1 MAGVNT
7 ILSEWLV
14 VILIGLSLGF
24 EVIFHKLEHWV
35 THKHHHLATI
45 VKTLYRELMIL
56 GIISF
61 SFIFYEI
68 SAKPKKEII
77 FSFEFAHVFIFLLAV
92 LYSLVVLGSMF
103 TSLRLSAR
111 WKETEKVDLVTYLH
125 LKDKYTRFR
134 LRIHKH
140 RGPYWRNFQWWF
152 PHFPDLWQYW
162 QLHEM
167 MAFHDIRFQFI
178 FYRNLPEHFR
188 FSSFLRRIKSVTF
201 VELVE
206 SHWSLYLILLAVV
219 LGDITRRIVISD
231 PTQSGD
237 TDVAESAFI
246 VGAAIALS
254 LCVQI
259 LAMKIRSVYWELTK
273 NPRIYY
279 EGVQAED
286 VVQEIAAAKAR
297 MLEGRDSQGISRSGL
312 STVPTSVTYDES
324 GNEADSEMD
333 IRMSM
338 GDSARTDATL
348 PSGRTSRVSTQLGVP
363 NPEEGS
369 SILNHADVAI
379 VIEEPQVEV
388 EDEIM
393 PVSERSTNIEPP
405 GFKPMMP
412 APVVNPVE
420 LDELAS
426 RHSLDVRKLKYG
438 TGVRASTTLG
448 IAPQSQPS
456 SGYESPAHGQPDVQV
471 PIEFDEV
478 VSRHSLEGARPL
490 GADAVSRPSHLNRK
504 ASVAIAAVEAA
515 RRRASD
521 NQFGRHSL
529 DSQRSGERARPIP
542 DTNRFVGSPRL
553 LSKLSSRGASTDE
566 EGRASS
572 DYTRRSS
579 ERKKRSIELARA
591 MPRDEMAT
599 RNQTMQDRVVD
610 GGGVTRSLRPGGGYS
625 AGSSAG
631 RRSAATASQTQR
643 SMSDEMQSE
652 ESSDLGK
659 YKQRASDPQEVTRHQ
674 SLAFMN
680 ATILKN
686 MEDQENAKRAEPNE
700 YHWILKKLFPRVARV
715 ASPVEKLFWF
725 GSHKFFLWC
734 VEFVMF
740 FSTVLVAASTGS
752 VFLILVENNNSEFDV
767 KMDEWNIAAMV
778 LAGLNLLFVLFR
790 IAGIIKKFIFII
802 NNASLVPE
810 SLAIRAI
817 YNVNK
822 KQSKK
827 HVNQEMESDSELS
840 GSETEREDVESALER
855 RKTLGR
861 FFRTE
866 AENGNMPGIPAPGMR
881 QGITAEGTRRR
892 FGLRSSRTDRGEEAH
907 DIGEYPQK
915 RRDEPAA
922 PPAVAVV

>member
-1 MAGVNT
+1 MADKYGVNT
-7 ILSEWLV
+7 ILSEWLL
-14 VILIGLSLGF
+14 VILIVLSLGF

-68 SAKPKKEII
+68 SAKPDKDII

-111 WKETEKVDLVTYLH
+111 WKKTEKVDLVTYLQ

-206 SHWSLYLILLAVV
+206 SHWSLYVILLAVV

-231 PTQSGD
+231 PTQSGN

-246 VGAAIALS
+246 VGSAIALS
-254 LCVQI
+254 LCVQV

-348 PSGRTSRVSTQLGVP
+348 PSGRNSRVSTQLGVP
-363 NPEEGS
+363 NPEEGT
-369 SILNHADVAI
+369 SILDHADVAI
-379 VIEEPQVEV
+379 LIEEPKEED

-393 PVSERSTNIEPP
+393 PVSERATDIEPP

-426 RHSLDVRKLKYG
+426 RHSLDVRKFKYG
-438 TGVRASTTLG
+438 TGVRAATTLG
-448 IAPQSQPS
+448 VAPQSQPS

-478 VSRHSLEGARPL
+478 VSRHSLDLSRP
-490 GADAVSRPSHLNRK
+490 GGPEAVSRPSHLNRK

-521 NQFGRHSL
+521 NQFGRRSL
-529 DSQRSGERARPIP
+529 DSQGAGERARPIA
-542 DTNRFVGSPRL
+542 DSNRFVGSPRM

-572 DYTRRSS
+572 DYSRRSS

-610 GGGVTRSLRPGGGYS
+610 RSGLMPSVRPGG
-625 AGSSAG
+625 GSSAG
-631 RRSAATASQTQR
+631 RRSAAAASR
-643 SMSDEMQSE
+643 SISDEMQSE

-659 YKQRASDPQEVTRHQ
+659 YKQGVSDPQDIARHQ

-686 MEDQENAKRAEPNE
+686 MEDQEHAKQEEPNE
-700 YHWILKKLFPRVARV
+700 YHWFVKKLFPRLARV
-715 ASPVEKLFWF
+715 ASPVEKLFWC

-752 VFLILVENNNSEFDV
+752 VFLILVENNNSKFDV

-778 LAGLNLLFVLFR
+778 LAVLNLLFVLFR
-790 IAGIIKKFIFII
+790 IAGIIKKFIFIL

-817 YNVNK
+817 HNVNK
-822 KQSKK
+822 KQAKK
-827 HVNQEMESDSELS
+827 HANQEMDSDSELS

-861 FFRTE
+861 FFRKE
-866 AENGNMPGIPAPGMR
+866 AESGNMPGITASRMS
-881 QGITAEGTRRR
+881 QGITVDGTRRR
-892 FGLRSSRTDRGEEAH
+892 FGLRRSSRKNSGEEETH

-915 RRDEPAA
+915 REFERGA
-922 PPAVAVV
+922 PPGVDVV